1 MISFLHL
8 WKRIKILEVLNS
20 VVLRKII
27 PRNYL
32 LKMALILVNFFF
44 QMKRKR
50 EKRLEFIWR
59 GSKSL
64 GKSTD
69 IFTGIL
75 YNGINPPQGFCFD
88 LQCIFEDQPTS
99 VVNISQVVD
108 EFIKEVYR
116 QKDSHQTN
124 HVLQIMG
131 NDFTLQYAD
140 SVYEKLDELIE
151 LVNKVLSFVLFFG
164 FVIFL
169 YSSNK
174 HFS

>member
-1 MISFLHL
+1 
-8 WKRIKILEVLNS
+8 
-20 VVLRKII
+20 
-27 PRNYL
+27 
-32 LKMALILVNFFF
+32 
-44 QMKRKR
+44 MKRKR

-88 LQCIFEDQPTS
+88 LQCIFADQPTS

-151 LVNKVLSFVLFFG
+151 LVNKVISFVLFFG